1 MFLTLLDIP
10 LSATATNYTAVYET
24 LYVSAGYHSGTRDA
38 HGGPLAKLIK
48 RSFRE
53 EVQSVLD
60 VGCSHGALVSQLWQD
75 GVTASGTDVS
85 PTAVRRAYEERC
97 KPEGKCTAQL
107 SGGAPPAGV
116 LKNSSFSGRP
126 RCVGDCFRVGSA
138 IGLPWPD
145 NSFDAVVSSDM
156 LEHIAEEDVPAAVR
170 EFHRV
175 SRKYVLLLIA
185 PRTEGN
191 KVPANRLKALA
202 RKAISDGDT
211 SSHSQQLA
219 AVDTLHLT
227 VRNVSWWSRAFVE
240 HARFELLVARSGEK
254 HDIQL
259 RKLDVGELR
268 GAP

>member
-1 MFLTLLDIP
+1 M
-10 LSATATNYTAVYET
+10 YET

-107 SGGAPPAGV
+107 IGRAPPAGV
-116 LKNSSFSGRP
+116 LNGRSSFSGRP

-185 PRTEGN
+185 SRTEFN
-191 KVPANRLKALA
+191 KVPTNRLKALA

-240 HARFELLVARSGEK
+240 HARFELLVERSVGWAT

-259 RKLDVGELR
+259 RKLDLAAGSFVAPPERVGLR
-268 GAP
+268 SA